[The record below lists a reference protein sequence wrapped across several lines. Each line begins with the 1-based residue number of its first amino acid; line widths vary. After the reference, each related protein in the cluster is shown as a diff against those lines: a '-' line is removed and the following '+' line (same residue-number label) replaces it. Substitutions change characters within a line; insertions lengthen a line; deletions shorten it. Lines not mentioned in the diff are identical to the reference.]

1 MGLMLML
8 TMVDTTVLATEPT
21 DMDILMDTEATD
33 TDTTWARGPLMPS
46 PPLMLM
52 PMLTTD
58 TTVLDT
64 EATDTDI
71 PLDTAVTT
79 DTTLARGPLM
89 PSPPLMLTL
98 MLTTDTTV
106 LDTELP
112 TDTDI
117 PTDTAVTTDTTLAR
131 GLLMLSPPLMLMLTM
146 VDTTD
151 MPPMPTDMPAELMP
165 ILPTPLVDTEP
176 TWGNLPKP
184 NQRLI
189 SNNEIKSSREG
200 VKKN

>member
-1 MGLMLML
+1 MG
-8 TMVDTTVLATEPT
+8 TVLATEPT
-21 DMDILMDTEATD
+21 DMDILM
-33 TDTTWARGPLMPS
+33 
-46 PPLMLM
+46 
-52 PMLTTD
+52 
-58 TTVLDT
+58 
-64 EATDTDI
+64 
-71 PLDTAVTT
+71 DTAVTT

-89 PSPPLMLTL
+89 PSPPLMLML

-106 LDTELP
+106 LDTEL
-112 TDTDI
+112 

-151 MPPMPTDMPAELMP
+151 MLPTPTDMPAELMP
-165 ILPTPLVDTEP
+165 ILPTPLDTEP

-189 SNNEIKSSREG
+189 SNNEIKSSRGG

>member
-1 MGLMLML
+1 MDTAVTTDTTLARGPLMLSPPPMLML

-21 DMDILMDTEATD
+21 DMDILMDTGATD
-33 TDTTWARGPLMPS
+33 TDTTLARGPLMPS

-64 EATDTDI
+64 E
-71 PLDTAVTT
+71 L
-79 DTTLARGPLM
+79 
-89 PSPPLMLTL
+89 
-98 MLTTDTTV
+98 
-106 LDTELP
+106 
-112 TDTDI
+112 

-131 GLLMLSPPLMLMLTM
+131 GPLMLSPPLMLMLTM

-151 MPPMPTDMPAELMP
+151 MPP
-165 ILPTPLVDTEP
+165 IPTPMVDTDP

-184 NQRLI
+184 NQRSAFKQPHHSKMDLKFPSTKTTDLFSAFRFI
-189 SNNEIKSSREG
+189 SNL
-200 VKKN
+200 

>member
-1 MGLMLML
+1 
-8 TMVDTTVLATEPT
+8 
-21 DMDILMDTEATD
+21 
-33 TDTTWARGPLMPS
+33 MPS

-52 PMLTTD
+52 LMLTTD

-89 PSPPLMLTL
+89 PSP

-131 GLLMLSPPLMLMLTM
+131 GPLMLSPPLMLMLTM

-165 ILPTPLVDTEP
+165 ILPTPLVDTDP
-176 TWGNLPKP
+176 TCGNLPKP

>member
-1 MGLMLML
+1 MLML

-21 DMDILMDTEATD
+21 DMDILMDT
-33 TDTTWARGPLMPS
+33 
-46 PPLMLM
+46 
-52 PMLTTD
+52 
-58 TTVLDT
+58 
-64 EATDTDI
+64 
-71 PLDTAVTT
+71 AVTT

-89 PSPPLMLTL
+89 PSPPLMLMP
-98 MLTTDTTV
+98 MLTMDTTV

-176 TWGNLPKP
+176 TWGNFPKP

>member
-1 MGLMLML
+1 MGLARGPLMLSPPPMLML
-8 TMVDTTVLATEPT
+8 TMVDTTVLATEAT
-21 DMDILMDTEATD
+21 DTDILMDTEA
-33 TDTTWARGPLMPS
+33 
-46 PPLMLM
+46 
-52 PMLTTD
+52 
-58 TTVLDT
+58 
-64 EATDTDI
+64 
-71 PLDTAVTT
+71 TT

-89 PSPPLMLTL
+89 PSPPLMLML
-98 MLTTDTTV
+98 MLTTDTMV

-184 NQRLI
+184 NQRSAFKQPHHSKIDLKFP
-189 SNNEIKSSREG
+189 ST
-200 VKKN
+200 

>member
-1 MGLMLML
+1 MPSPRLMLMLMPTTDTTVLDTGLPTDMDILMDTAVTTDTTLARGPLMLSPPPMLML

-33 TDTTWARGPLMPS
+33 TDTTF
-46 PPLMLM
+46 
-52 PMLTTD
+52 
-58 TTVLDT
+58 
-64 EATDTDI
+64 
-71 PLDTAVTT
+71 
-79 DTTLARGPLM
+79 
-89 PSPPLMLTL
+89 
-98 MLTTDTTV
+98 

-176 TWGNLPKP
+176 TWGNLPNP

>member
-1 MGLMLML
+1 MGMLMPSPRLMLMLML
-8 TMVDTTVLATEPT
+8 TTDTTVLATEPT

-33 TDTTWARGPLMPS
+33 
-46 PPLMLM
+46 
-52 PMLTTD
+52 
-58 TTVLDT
+58 
-64 EATDTDI
+64 
-71 PLDTAVTT
+71 
-79 DTTLARGPLM
+79 
-89 PSPPLMLTL
+89 
-98 MLTTDTTV
+98 
-106 LDTELP
+106 
-112 TDTDI
+112 
-117 PTDTAVTTDTTLAR
+117 TDTTLAR

-165 ILPTPLVDTEP
+165 TLPTPLVDTEP

>member
-1 MGLMLML
+1 ML
-8 TMVDTTVLATEPT
+8 
-21 DMDILMDTEATD
+21 
-33 TDTTWARGPLMPS
+33 S
-46 PPLMLM
+46 PPPML
-52 PMLTTD
+52 MLTTD

-71 PLDTAVTT
+71 PL
-79 DTTLARGPLM
+79 
-89 PSPPLMLTL
+89 
-98 MLTTDTTV
+98 
-106 LDTELP
+106 
-112 TDTDI
+112 
-117 PTDTAVTTDTTLAR
+117 DTAVTTDTTLAR

-165 ILPTPLVDTEP
+165 ILPTPFVDTEP

>member
-1 MGLMLML
+1 M
-8 TMVDTTVLATEPT
+8 
-21 DMDILMDTEATD
+21 
-33 TDTTWARGPLMPS
+33 
-46 PPLMLM
+46 
-52 PMLTTD
+52 D

-71 PLDTAVTT
+71 PMDTAVTT

-89 PSPPLMLTL
+89 PSPPLMLML

-151 MPPMPTDMPAELMP
+151 MPPMPTDMPTDLMP

>member
-58 TTVLDT
+58 TTWARGPPMPSPPLMLMLTTDTTVLDT

-89 PSPPLMLTL
+89 PSPPLMLMP

-112 TDTDI
+112 T
-117 PTDTAVTTDTTLAR
+117 
-131 GLLMLSPPLMLMLTM
+131 
-146 VDTTD
+146 
-151 MPPMPTDMPAELMP
+151 
-165 ILPTPLVDTEP
+165 
-176 TWGNLPKP
+176 
-184 NQRLI
+184 
-189 SNNEIKSSREG
+189 
-200 VKKN
+200 

>member
-1 MGLMLML
+1 MLML
-8 TMVDTTVLATEPT
+8 TMVDTTVLATEPM
-21 DMDILMDTEATD
+21 DMDILM
-33 TDTTWARGPLMPS
+33 
-46 PPLMLM
+46 
-52 PMLTTD
+52 
-58 TTVLDT
+58 
-64 EATDTDI
+64 
-71 PLDTAVTT
+71 
-79 DTTLARGPLM
+79 
-89 PSPPLMLTL
+89 
-98 MLTTDTTV
+98 
-106 LDTELP
+106 
-112 TDTDI
+112 
-117 PTDTAVTTDTTLAR
+117 DTAVTTDTTLAR

>member
-1 MGLMLML
+1 MGIQWFAN
-8 TMVDTTVLATEPT
+8 TTRMMKSILFAALVAAAYADAEPT
-21 DMDILMDTEATD
+21 ADADADAYYGYYGLGYRA
-33 TDTTWARGPLMPS
+33 A
-46 PPLMLM
+46 
-52 PMLTTD
+52 
-58 TTVLDT
+58 
-64 EATDTDI
+64 
-71 PLDTAVTT
+71 
-79 DTTLARGPLM
+79 
-89 PSPPLMLTL
+89 
-98 MLTTDTTV
+98 
-106 LDTELP
+106 

-131 GLLMLSPPLMLMLTM
+131 GPLMLSPPLMLMLTM

-151 MPPMPTDMPAELMP
+151 IPPMPTDMPAELMP

>member
-1 MGLMLML
+1 MDTAVTTDTTLARGPLMLSPPPMLML

-21 DMDILMDTEATD
+21 DMDILMDTGATD
-33 TDTTWARGPLMPS
+33 TDTTLARGPLMPS

-64 EATDTDI
+64 E
-71 PLDTAVTT
+71 L
-79 DTTLARGPLM
+79 
-89 PSPPLMLTL
+89 
-98 MLTTDTTV
+98 
-106 LDTELP
+106 
-112 TDTDI
+112 

-131 GLLMLSPPLMLMLTM
+131 GPLMLSPPLMLMLTM

-151 MPPMPTDMPAELMP
+151 MLPTPTDMPVELMP
-165 ILPTPLVDTEP
+165 TLPTPMVDTDP

-184 NQRLI
+184 NQRSAFKQPHHSKMDLKFP
-189 SNNEIKSSREG
+189 ST
-200 VKKN
+200 

>member
-1 MGLMLML
+1 MLML

-33 TDTTWARGPLMPS
+33 TDTT
-46 PPLMLM
+46 
-52 PMLTTD
+52 
-58 TTVLDT
+58 
-64 EATDTDI
+64 
-71 PLDTAVTT
+71 
-79 DTTLARGPLM
+79 LARGPLM
-89 PSPPLMLTL
+89 PSPPLML

-131 GLLMLSPPLMLMLTM
+131 GPLMLSPPLMLMLTM

-151 MPPMPTDMPAELMP
+151 MLPPMPTDMPTDLMP
-165 ILPTPLVDTEP
+165 TLPTPMVDTDP
-176 TWGNLPKP
+176 TCGNLPKP
-184 NQRLI
+184 NQRSAFKQPHHSKMDLKFP
-189 SNNEIKSSREG
+189 ST
-200 VKKN
+200 

>member
-1 MGLMLML
+1 MPTTDTTVLDTGLPTDMDILMDTAVTTDTTLARGPLMLSPPPMLML

-21 DMDILMDTEATD
+21 DMDILMDT
-33 TDTTWARGPLMPS
+33 
-46 PPLMLM
+46 
-52 PMLTTD
+52 
-58 TTVLDT
+58 
-64 EATDTDI
+64 
-71 PLDTAVTT
+71 AVTT

-89 PSPPLMLTL
+89 P
-98 MLTTDTTV
+98 
-106 LDTELP
+106 
-112 TDTDI
+112 
-117 PTDTAVTTDTTLAR
+117 
-131 GLLMLSPPLMLMLTM
+131 SPPLMLMLTM

>member
-1 MGLMLML
+1 
-8 TMVDTTVLATEPT
+8 
-21 DMDILMDTEATD
+21 MDTEATD
-33 TDTTWARGPLMPS
+33 
-46 PPLMLM
+46 
-52 PMLTTD
+52 
-58 TTVLDT
+58 
-64 EATDTDI
+64 
-71 PLDTAVTT
+71 T

-89 PSPPLMLTL
+89 PSPPLMLML

-151 MPPMPTDMPAELMP
+151 MPP
-165 ILPTPLVDTEP
+165 IPLVDTDP
-176 TWGNLPKP
+176 TCGNLPKP

-189 SNNEIKSSREG
+189 SNNEIKSSR
-200 VKKN
+200 